1 MVYRNLSDAA
11 KFVADE
17 IVRERKKDIS
27 FSITSDKP
35 VTSDFLPKVIEYC
48 PHLLMCIR
56 KISYRLQN
64 FGLILEYRLNID
76 YINVMPACV
85 TYVMD
90 KREFEQ
96 SALSSALLHRRE
108 LFFVFNEELCDE
120 LLDISKTFTKDA
132 NFLACYLQGVGCE
145 IKRIPDCSYAGLYM
159 NLSYSCSYKEYRLRT
174 IELNRTLID
183 IIHAAKRTGIDDWKK
198 TYAVVCYCVNNWEYG
213 SLAGDPGVEFTAYG
227 AVVNRKAVCMGISLA
242 VCMILKELGI
252 PCRYIQGKRN
262 GEGHAWNMVF
272 IKGGWFYIDVTDAI
286 GAKDPLYHWGMT
298 AFDDERSID
307 VMQTVELK
315 CNCPPNYIR
324 TCLRRR
330 D

>member
-17 IVRERKKDIS
+17 IVRERKKEIS
-27 FSITSDKP
+27 FSMTSDKP
-35 VTSDFLPKVIEYC
+35 VTSDFLSQVIEHC
-48 PHLLMCIR
+48 PHLLMCIK
-56 KISYRLQN
+56 KINYQLQN
-64 FGLILEYRLNID
+64 LGLILEYKLGID
-76 YINVMPACV
+76 YTNAMPACI
-85 TYVMD
+85 TYVAN
-90 KREFEQ
+90 KSEFEQ
-96 SALSSALLHRRE
+96 SALSSVLLHRRE

-120 LLDISKTFTKDA
+120 LLSVSKTFTKDA

-145 IKRIPDCSYAGLYM
+145 IKKIQGSSYAGLCM
-159 NLSYSCSYKEYRLRT
+159 KLSYSCSYKEYRLRT
-174 IELNRTLID
+174 TELNRALIA
-183 IIHAAKRTGIDDWKK
+183 IIHEAKRTGIEDWKK

-213 SLAGDPGVEFTAYG
+213 NLAEIPGVDFTAYG
-227 AVVNRKAVCMGISLA
+227 AVVKRKAVCMGISLA
-242 VCMILKELGI
+242 MCMILKELGI

-307 VMQTVELK
+307 VIQTVELK